1 MMLYIIKL
9 EFSQK
14 FQINAVFTFIWA
26 KYYDIKNVSILWSKK
41 LKMWKYE
48 NENIVTSEVDMA
60 QVKKFKR

>member
-14 FQINAVFTFIWA
+14 FQINAAFTFIWA

-41 LKMWKYE
+41 LKIWKYE